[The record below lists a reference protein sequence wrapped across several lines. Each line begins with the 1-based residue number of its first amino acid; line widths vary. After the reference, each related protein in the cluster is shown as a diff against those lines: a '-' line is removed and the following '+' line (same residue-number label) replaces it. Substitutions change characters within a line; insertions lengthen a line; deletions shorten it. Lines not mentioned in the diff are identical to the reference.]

1 MKTCKRKNRILLFPL
16 FIDSFQGGMQRVV
29 LDLMLK
35 LNDLGWNCKLI
46 GYYNSDLVQGFNK
59 YGIECIC
66 IRKPKGFIEFI
77 QFIYSFYK
85 IICRAGKSI
94 IMTNDIYT
102 HIILS
107 LYPFSKKEIF
117 VSHGGDFK
125 SKGKEYAAK
134 SGRSARISKYTFKR
148 VNTFVAVSDSQKEA
162 LVYNAGIKENRV
174 KVIYNGYNNSG
185 LQLRNNKNNIKKGV
199 IHIAVIGYI
208 KRLKNQIVL
217 LKSLIDL
224 RNRGYNCILDLYG
237 SVVDTEYYEE
247 LKVKIVQLNLEDNVF
262 FWGYVSDKNLIYNNT
277 DIVISCSYH
286 EGFGLTIIEAM
297 AHYVPT
303 IACAKS
309 MGPASIITNGVTGIL
324 VKENISEQYT
334 DAIMKYIEDPSF
346 RAVVIENARKLFEA
360 KFSIDVMAFKYNELL
375 NSIL

>member
-1 MKTCKRKNRILLFPL
+1 MKTCKRKSRILLFPL

-77 QFIYSFYK
+77 RFIYSFYK
-85 IICRAGKSI
+85 MICRAGKSI
-94 IMTNDIYT
+94 IITNDIYT

-148 VNTFVAVSDSQKEA
+148 VDRFVAVSDSQKEA
-162 LVYNAGIKENRV
+162 LVNNAGVKENKI
-174 KVIYNGYNNSG
+174 KVIYNGYNDSAI
-185 LQLRNNKNNIKKGV
+185 QLRNNENNIKKRV

-217 LKSLIDL
+217 LKSLREL
-224 RNRGYNCILDLYG
+224 RDRGYNCILDLYG

-247 LKVKIVQLNLEDNVF
+247 LKVEIAQLNLGDSVF
-262 FWGYVSDKNLIYNNT
+262 FWGYVSDKNLIYNKA

-334 DAIMKYIEDPSF
+334 DAIMRYIEDPSF
-346 RAVVIENARKLFEA
+346 RVLVTDNARKLFEA
-360 KFSIDVMAFKYNELL
+360 KFSIDVMVFKYNELL

>member
-1 MKTCKRKNRILLFPL
+1 MKTCKRKSRILLFPL

-46 GYYNSDLVQGFNK
+46 GYYNSNLVQGFNK

-77 QFIYSFYK
+77 RFIYSFYK
-85 IICRAGKSI
+85 MICRAGKSI
-94 IMTNDIYT
+94 IITNDIYT

-125 SKGKEYAAK
+125 SKGKEYAAN

-148 VNTFVAVSDSQKEA
+148 VDRFVAVSDSQKDA
-162 LVYNAGIKENRV
+162 LVNNAGVKENKI
-174 KVIYNGYNNSG
+174 KVIYNGYNDSAI
-185 LQLRNNKNNIKKGV
+185 QLRNNENNIKKRV

-217 LKSLIDL
+217 LKSLRDL
-224 RNRGYNCILDLYG
+224 RDRGYNCILDLYG

-247 LKVKIVQLNLEDNVF
+247 LKVEIAQLNLGDSVF
-262 FWGYVSDKNLIYNNT
+262 FWGYVSDKNLIYNNA

-334 DAIMKYIEDPSF
+334 DAIMRYIEDPSF
-346 RAVVIENARKLFEA
+346 RVLVTDNARKLFEA
-360 KFSIDVMAFKYNELL
+360 KFSIDVMVFKYNELL

>member
-1 MKTCKRKNRILLFPL
+1 MKTCKRKSRILLFPL

-77 QFIYSFYK
+77 RFIYSFYK
-85 IICRAGKSI
+85 MICRAGKSI
-94 IMTNDIYT
+94 IITNDIYT

-148 VNTFVAVSDSQKEA
+148 VDRFVAVSDSQKEA
-162 LVYNAGIKENRV
+162 LVNNAEVKENKI
-174 KVIYNGYNNSG
+174 KVIYNGYNDSAI
-185 LQLRNNKNNIKKGV
+185 QLRNNENNIKKRV

-217 LKSLIDL
+217 LKSLRDL
-224 RNRGYNCILDLYG
+224 RDHGYNCILDSYG

-247 LKVKIVQLNLEDNVF
+247 LKVEIAQLNLGDSVF
-262 FWGYVSDKNLIYNNT
+262 FWGYVSDKNLIYNNA

-334 DAIMKYIEDPSF
+334 DAIMRYIEDPSF
-346 RAVVIENARKLFEA
+346 RVLVTDNARKLFEA
-360 KFSIDVMAFKYNELL
+360 KFSIDVMVFKYNELL

>member
-1 MKTCKRKNRILLFPL
+1 MKTCKRKSRILLFPL

-77 QFIYSFYK
+77 RFIYSFYK
-85 IICRAGKSI
+85 MICRAGKSI
-94 IMTNDIYT
+94 IITNDIYT

-148 VNTFVAVSDSQKEA
+148 VDRFVAVSDSQKEA
-162 LVYNAGIKENRV
+162 LVNNAEVKENKI
-174 KVIYNGYNNSG
+174 KVIYNGYNDSAI
-185 LQLRNNKNNIKKGV
+185 QLRNNENNIKKRV

-217 LKSLIDL
+217 LKSLRDL
-224 RNRGYNCILDLYG
+224 RDHGYNCILDLYG

-247 LKVKIVQLNLEDNVF
+247 LKVEIAQLNLGDSVF
-262 FWGYVSDKNLIYNNT
+262 FWGYVSDKNLIYNNA

-334 DAIMKYIEDPSF
+334 DAIMRYIEDPSF
-346 RAVVIENARKLFEA
+346 RVLVTDNARKLFEA
-360 KFSIDVMAFKYNELL
+360 KFSIDVMVFKYNELL